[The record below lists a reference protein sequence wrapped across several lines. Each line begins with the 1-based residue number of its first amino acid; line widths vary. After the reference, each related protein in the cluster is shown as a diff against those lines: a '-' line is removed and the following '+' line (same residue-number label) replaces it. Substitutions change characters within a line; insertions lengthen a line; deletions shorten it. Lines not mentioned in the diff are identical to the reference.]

1 MSKPLRINPIRFQSD
16 FTTLSAIGATP
27 AGGVNRPALSAAHLE
42 ARAWFAEQ
50 VHRANLTPRIDGA
63 GNHSA
68 ILPSPNPDAPT
79 LLLGSHLDSVP
90 DGGRYDGALG
100 VLAALEVLRTIHEAG
115 MSLPIHLEA
124 IDFTDEEGTLVG
136 FIGSGALAGTLA
148 PSDLHNPR
156 GGRQSLMAG
165 LERAGLSEAGV
176 FTARRD
182 PATLAGY
189 LELHIEQGSR
199 LFQSGVDIGIVQGI
213 VGIASFRL
221 VFTGRANHAGTTPM
235 ADRRDAGL
243 GAASFTL
250 AARQLVMDYFPGCV
264 VNVGSLH
271 LEPGAFNIVPGRA
284 ELALECRAIESG
296 ELERLQAALLA
307 AARREADA
315 FGLGLDVITLGV
327 HAPAPMNQLVQQAIQ
342 EAAANLGLSAQVL
355 PSGAGHDA
363 QNLALLCPTGMIFIP
378 SVDGISHSPLEFS
391 SLQSCLNGANVL
403 LGAALRLAGRIP
415 D

>member
-1 MSKPLRINPIRFQSD
+1 MSTPLRINPIRFQSD

-27 AGGVNRPALSAAHLE
+27 AGGVNCPALSAAHLE
-42 ARAWFAEQ
+42 ARTWFAEQ

-284 ELALECRAIESG
+284 ELALECRAVESG

-307 AARREADA
+307 AARRAADA
-315 FGLGLDVITLGV
+315 FGLGLDVIILGV
-327 HAPAPMNQLVQQAIQ
+327 HAPAPMNQLAQQAIQ
-342 EAAANLGLSAQVL
+342 DSATGLGLSSQAL

-378 SVDGISHSPLEFS
+378 SVEGISHSPLEFS
-391 SLQSCLNGANVL
+391 SWQSCLNGANVL
-403 LGAALRLAGRIP
+403 LGTALRLAGGMP

>member
-50 VHRANLTPRIDGA
+50 VHRANLTLRIDGA

-115 MSLPIHLEA
+115 MSLPVHLEA

-165 LERAGLSEAGV
+165 LERAGLREAGI
-176 FTARRD
+176 FTAQRD

-213 VGIASFRL
+213 MGIASFRL

-284 ELALECRAIESG
+284 ELALECR
-296 ELERLQAALLA
+296 
-307 AARREADA
+307 A

>member
-1 MSKPLRINPIRFQSD
+1 
-16 FTTLSAIGATP
+16 
-27 AGGVNRPALSAAHLE
+27 
-42 ARAWFAEQ
+42 
-50 VHRANLTPRIDGA
+50 
-63 GNHSA
+63 
-68 ILPSPNPDAPT
+68 
-79 LLLGSHLDSVP
+79 
-90 DGGRYDGALG
+90 

-213 VGIASFRL
+213 MGIASFRL

-284 ELALECRAIESG
+284 ELALECRAVESG

-307 AARREADA
+307 AARRAADA
-315 FGLGLDVITLGV
+315 YGLRLDAIILGV
-327 HAPAPMNQLVQQAIQ
+327 HAPAPMNQLAQQAIQ
-342 EAAANLGLSAQVL
+342 DSATGLGLSSQAL

-378 SVDGISHSPLEFS
+378 SVEGISHSPLEFS
-391 SLQSCLNGANVL
+391 SWQSCLNGANVL
-403 LGAALRLAGRIP
+403 LGTALRLAGGMP